1 MLSWPDLLASALVG
15 TDRRPPAGLTGDDP
29 ARGLLDAAA
38 ALAVARRA
46 GFRPVA
52 GVPAPTT
59 APEDPARTAGDAAA
73 DRLTRLLEST
83 IFDPDTRA
91 ELLVEWLVTAASR
104 DIRVPGEL
112 LPMLIELAR
121 RRRELGPLVVAAG
134 GARAGWLAAQHPD
147 WRYLT
152 GEPDDAGAADSSRWE
167 LGSTGQRAGYLA
179 AFRRADPDA
188 ARELLA
194 AGWADETPED
204 RATLLAALAT
214 GLSLADQELLEIALD
229 DRRREVRGVA
239 LDLLGRLPG
248 SAYQERMIA
257 RARGCLRRERG
268 GITVVPPMRCD
279 REMRRDGI
287 SPRPPV
293 GVGERAWW
301 LEEILARTPLSVWG
315 DDGDA
320 PARFLALRVA
330 DGWRGVVLRGLARA
344 TSVTRDP
351 AWAGALVDALIAA
364 PGARERPDDML
375 LVESLYA
382 ALPPG
387 DLVRRAVEALRRG
400 GTRRNAPGVDH
411 LLELCPRPW
420 PQPLVDAVFAA
431 LDQYARRSVPSWR
444 VTELCQ
450 LAGVRLPAAAV
461 DRVVTF
467 AGSVAAVDG
476 PMRRAAESLTDVLR
490 FRYDMLE
497 ELR

>member
-1 MLSWPDLLASALVG
+1 MPTVQANGIDIYYEVQGEGEPMVLIPYLAADQACYAFQVAEYAEHFRCYTVDLRGAGLSGKPEGTYTTELLAE
-15 TDRRPPAGLTGDDP
+15 DI
-29 ARGLLDAAA
+29 AAFMQA
-38 ALAVARRA
+38 
-46 GFRPVA
+46 A
-52 GVPAPTT
+52 GV
-59 APEDPARTAGDAAA
+59 
-73 DRLTRLLEST
+73 DRAH
-83 IFDPDTRA
+83 IFG
-91 ELLVEWLVTAASR
+91 LSLGAS
-104 DIRVPGEL
+104 VG
-112 LPMLIELAR
+112 M
-121 RRRELGPLVVAAG
+121 
-134 GARAGWLAAQHPD
+134 WLAAQHPD

-152 GEPDDAGAADSSRWE
+152 GEPDDAGAADPSRWE
-167 LGSTGQRAGYLA
+167 LGTTGQRAGYLA

-194 AGWADETPED
+194 AGWAEETPED
-204 RATLLAALAT
+204 RATLLAVLAT

-257 RARGCLRRERG
+257 RALRCLRRERG
-268 GITVVPPMRCD
+268 GVTVVPPTRCD
-279 REMRRDGI
+279 REMRHDGI
-287 SPRPPV
+287 SPRPPA

-315 DDGDA
+315 DD

-344 TSVTRDP
+344 TSVARDP

-420 PQPLVDAVFAA
+420 PPA
-431 LDQYARRSVPSWR
+431 LYRGRRRSRDRGLVP
-444 VTELCQ
+444 
-450 LAGVRLPAAAV
+450 RLGFFNRTSV
-461 DRVVTF
+461 LG
-467 AGSVAAVDG
+467 GSRSSQRL
-476 PMRRAAESLTDVLR
+476 RRWCSLR
-490 FRYDMLE
+490 SAF
-497 ELR
+497 